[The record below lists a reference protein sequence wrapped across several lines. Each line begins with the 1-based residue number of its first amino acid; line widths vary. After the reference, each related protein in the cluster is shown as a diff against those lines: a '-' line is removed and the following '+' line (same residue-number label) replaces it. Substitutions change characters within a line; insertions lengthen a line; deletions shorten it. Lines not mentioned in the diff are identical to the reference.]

1 MFILTFILGSI
12 CIKVQNYL
20 GTPNTYDS
28 VCIFNEWAPKLDD
41 IEIDFQNVAQES
53 NDKETS
59 RALDAVYIPV
69 DIATNLQQENQQL
82 KQAISC
88 EFDDQ
93 RLLQITTESEALPS
107 HPENPS
113 LWTRMT
119 VPSKESRLVVRNYR
133 LLDCLQKLQE
143 PRKDIWA
150 KVSGQFRQDLSK
162 IIYSVCYAS
171 TQVEDLAREAKTF
184 NKPMLRRLQK
194 VSVATYV
201 LCQES
206 RSDAQGL
213 NELVDQLG
221 VQLSL
226 VEAAINKANGLRN
239 IFSKKQGVKQL
250 WKYLMAKSV
259 TTEEEL
265 DNCEAELT
273 MIGRSAIDM
282 LDGVFVLPKPASLL
296 S

>member
-1 MFILTFILGSI
+1 
-12 CIKVQNYL
+12 
-20 GTPNTYDS
+20 
-28 VCIFNEWAPKLDD
+28 
-41 IEIDFQNVAQES
+41 
-53 NDKETS
+53 
-59 RALDAVYIPV
+59 
-69 DIATNLQQENQQL
+69 
-82 KQAISC
+82 
-88 EFDDQ
+88 
-93 RLLQITTESEALPS
+93 
-107 HPENPS
+107 
-113 LWTRMT
+113 MT
-119 VPSKESRLVVRNYR
+119 VPSKESRLVVRNYK

-201 LCQES
+201 LYQES

-221 VQLSL
+221 VQLPL

-282 LDGVFVLPKPASLL
+282 LDGVFVLPKPASL
-296 S
+296 

>member
-1 MFILTFILGSI
+1 
-12 CIKVQNYL
+12 
-20 GTPNTYDS
+20 
-28 VCIFNEWAPKLDD
+28 
-41 IEIDFQNVAQES
+41 
-53 NDKETS
+53 
-59 RALDAVYIPV
+59 
-69 DIATNLQQENQQL
+69 
-82 KQAISC
+82 
-88 EFDDQ
+88 
-93 RLLQITTESEALPS
+93 
-107 HPENPS
+107 
-113 LWTRMT
+113 
-119 VPSKESRLVVRNYR
+119 
-133 LLDCLQKLQE
+133 
-143 PRKDIWA
+143 
-150 KVSGQFRQDLSK
+150 
-162 IIYSVCYAS
+162 
-171 TQVEDLAREAKTF
+171 
-184 NKPMLRRLQK
+184 PMLRRLQK

-201 LCQES
+201 LYQES

-282 LDGVFVLPKPASLL
+282 LDGVFVLPKPASL
-296 S
+296 

>member
-1 MFILTFILGSI
+1 MHRNNPRTILTTQLRSSTTSI
-12 CIKVQNYL
+12 H
-20 GTPNTYDS
+20 
-28 VCIFNEWAPKLDD
+28 VCMERIRLPIQRFNEWAPKLDD
-41 IEIDFQNVAQES
+41 IKIDIQNVAQES
-53 NDKETS
+53 NDKEPS

-69 DIATNLQQENQQL
+69 DIATNRQQENQQL

-119 VPSKESRLVVRNYR
+119 VPSKESCLVGRNYK
-133 LLDCLQKLQE
+133 LLDRLQKLQE

-162 IIYSVCYAS
+162 ITYS
-171 TQVEDLAREAKTF
+171 
-184 NKPMLRRLQK
+184 

-206 RSDAQGL
+206 RSDAQRV

-239 IFSKKQGVKQL
+239 ILF
-250 WKYLMAKSV
+250 
-259 TTEEEL
+259 EETRGQTALEV
-265 DNCEAELT
+265 
-273 MIGRSAIDM
+273 
-282 LDGVFVLPKPASLL
+282 LDGQEYDDRGRT
-296 S
+296 

>member
-28 VCIFNEWAPKLDD
+28 VCIERIRLPIQRFNEWAPKLDD
-41 IEIDFQNVAQES
+41 IKIDIQNVAQES
-53 NDKETS
+53 NDKEPS

-88 EFDDQ
+88 EFDDP

-119 VPSKESRLVVRNYR
+119 
-133 LLDCLQKLQE
+133 KLQE

-162 IIYSVCYAS
+162 ITYSVCYAS

-184 NKPMLRRLQK
+184 DKPMLRRLQK
-194 VSVATYV
+194 VSVATYL

-206 RSDAQGL
+206 RSDAQRV

-239 IFSKKQGVKQL
+239 IFFSKKQGVKQL

-265 DNCEAELT
+265 DNYEAELT

-282 LDGVFVLPKPASLL
+282 LDGGFVLP
-296 S
+296 